1 MTKIKYTIEHT
12 EQLDTIPNY
21 WTDKDYKDLL
31 KLFNFPD
38 AETIK
43 PENLR
48 EMLFMAI
55 SDEEA
60 SEAAKILLT
69 YKLSED
75 LNEGQID
82 QLSNDMLLDRIS
94 EEYPEIHLHYA
105 LYSIN
110 QLLFHAY
117 NGTFL
122 NTKAT
127 RILLEFEEAQENVT
141 KEFMLKALNSA
152 LSPSN
157 IIKRLFEDPMTTETR
172 FPDAE
177 SIIWQLNSNDNKN
190 FELITSD
197 YWINREDIA
206 LDEYEGEVLIAEEEE
221 QE

>member
-1 MTKIKYTIEHT
+1 MTKYKFSVTNIET
-12 EQLDTIPNY
+12 LEEVPNY
-21 WTDKDYKDLL
+21 WTNQDYIELL

-38 AETIK
+38 AESIK

-55 SDEEA
+55 GDEEA
-60 SEAAKILLT
+60 NEAAKILLS

-75 LNEGQID
+75 LNEGQIE
-82 QLSNDMLLDRIS
+82 QLSNDMLLDKIS

-105 LYSIN
+105 LFSIN

-127 RILLEFEEAQENVT
+127 RILIEFDEAHENVS

-157 IIKRLFEDPMTTETR
+157 IIKRLFEEPMTTEAR
-172 FPDAE
+172 FTDAE
-177 SIIWQLNSNDNKN
+177 SIIWQLNSTDNKE

-197 YWINREDIA
+197 YWINRDD
-206 LDEYEGEVLIAEEEE
+206 LPTGEYEGEVLIAEEIEE
-221 QE
+221 

>member
-1 MTKIKYTIEHT
+1 MTKFKFSVTHIET
-12 EQLDTIPNY
+12 LEEVPNY
-21 WTDKDYKDLL
+21 WTNADYIELL

-38 AETIK
+38 ADTLK

-60 SEAAKILLT
+60 NEAAKIVLT

-82 QLSNDMLLDRIS
+82 QLSNDMLLDKIS

-127 RILLEFEEAQENVT
+127 RILIETEEAQENVT

-157 IIKRLFEDPMTTETR
+157 IIKRLFEEPMTTETR
-172 FPDAE
+172 FPYAE
-177 SIIWQLNSNDNKN
+177 SIIWQLNSTDHRN
-190 FELITSD
+190 FEILTSD
-197 YWINREDIA
+197 YWINRDD
-206 LDEYEGEVLIAEEEE
+206 LPTGDYEGEVLIAEEVEE
-221 QE
+221 

>member
-1 MTKIKYTIEHT
+1 MTKFKFSVTHIET
-12 EQLDTIPNY
+12 LEEVPNY
-21 WTDKDYKDLL
+21 WTNEDYKELL

-38 AETIK
+38 AESIQ

-60 SEAAKILLT
+60 NEAAKIVLT
-69 YKLSED
+69 YKLSSD
-75 LNEGQID
+75 LSEGQIE
-82 QLSNDMLLDRIS
+82 QISNDMLLDKIS
-94 EEYPEIHLHYA
+94 EEYPEIHLHYP

-110 QLLFHAY
+110 QLLFQAF

-127 RILLEFEEAQENVT
+127 RILIEADEVQKNVS
-141 KEFMLKALNSA
+141 KEFLLKALSAA

-157 IIKRLFEDPMTTETR
+157 IIQRLFEDQMTTETR

-177 SIIWQLNSNDNKN
+177 SIIWQLNSADNKN
-190 FELITSD
+190 LVIITSN
-197 YWINREDIA
+197 YWINRDDLSIG
-206 LDEYEGEVLIAEEEE
+206 DYEVEVLIAEEMED
-221 QE
+221 

>member
-1 MTKIKYTIEHT
+1 MYKIKFSIDNIET
-12 EQLDTIPNY
+12 LEEIPNY
-21 WTDKDYKDLL
+21 WTTQDYIQLL

-55 SDEEA
+55 GDEEA
-60 SEAAKILLT
+60 NEAAKIVLT
-69 YKLSED
+69 YRLSED
-75 LNEGQID
+75 LSEGQID

-94 EEYPEIHLHYA
+94 EEYPEIHLHYP
-105 LYSIN
+105 LYAVN

-127 RILLEFEEAQENVT
+127 RILLEVHSELEGALT
-141 KEFMLKALNSA
+141 KEMVLKALNSA

-157 IIKRLFEDPMTTETR
+157 IIMRLFDDPMTTEAR

-177 SIIWQLNSNDNKN
+177 SIIWQLNSTDNKN
-190 FELITSD
+190 FELLTSD
-197 YWINREDIA
+197 YWIHRED
-206 LDEYEGEVLIAEEEE
+206 LPTGDYETEVLIAEEIEE
-221 QE
+221 

>member
-1 MTKIKYTIEHT
+1 MTKFKFSVTHIET
-12 EQLDTIPNY
+12 LEEVPNY
-21 WTDKDYKDLL
+21 WTNEDYKELL

-38 AETIK
+38 AESIQ

-60 SEAAKILLT
+60 NEAAKIVLT
-69 YKLSED
+69 YKLSSD
-75 LNEGQID
+75 LSEGQIE
-82 QLSNDMLLDRIS
+82 QISNDMLLDKIS
-94 EEYPEIHLHYA
+94 EEYPEIHLHYP

-110 QLLFHAY
+110 QLLFQAF

-127 RILLEFEEAQENVT
+127 RILIEADEVQKNVS
-141 KEFMLKALNSA
+141 KEFMLKALSAA

-157 IIKRLFEDPMTTETR
+157 IIQRLFEDQMTTETR

-177 SIIWQLNSNDNKN
+177 SIIWQLNSADNKN
-190 FELITSD
+190 LVIITSN
-197 YWINREDIA
+197 YWINRDDLSIG
-206 LDEYEGEVLIAEEEE
+206 DYEVEVLIAEEMED
-221 QE
+221 

>member
-1 MTKIKYTIEHT
+1 MTKFKFSVTNIET
-12 EQLDTIPNY
+12 LEEVPNY
-21 WTDKDYKDLL
+21 WTNTDYIQLL

-60 SEAAKILLT
+60 NEAAKIVLT

-75 LNEGQID
+75 LSEGQID
-82 QLSNDMLLDRIS
+82 QLSNDMLLDKIS
-94 EEYPEIHLHYA
+94 EEYPEIHLHYP
-105 LYSIN
+105 LYSVN
-110 QLLFHAY
+110 QLLFQAY

-127 RILLEFEEAQENVT
+127 RILIETEEPQENVT

-157 IIKRLFEDPMTTETR
+157 IIMRLFEDPMTTETR

-177 SIIWQLNSNDNKN
+177 SIIWQLNSTDHKN
-190 FELITSD
+190 FEIITSD
-197 YWINREDIA
+197 YWINRDD
-206 LDEYEGEVLIAEEEE
+206 LPTGDYEGEVLIAEEVEE
-221 QE
+221 

>member
-1 MTKIKYTIEHT
+1 MTKFKFSVTHIET
-12 EQLDTIPNY
+12 LEEVPNY
-21 WTDKDYKDLL
+21 WTNEDYKELL

-38 AETIK
+38 AESIQ

-60 SEAAKILLT
+60 NEAAKIVLT
-69 YKLSED
+69 YKLSSD
-75 LNEGQID
+75 LSEGQIE
-82 QLSNDMLLDRIS
+82 QISNDMLLDKIS
-94 EEYPEIHLHYA
+94 EEYPEIHLHYP

-110 QLLFHAY
+110 QLLFQAF

-127 RILLEFEEAQENVT
+127 RILIEADEVQKNVS
-141 KEFMLKALNSA
+141 KEFMLKALSAA

-157 IIKRLFEDPMTTETR
+157 IIQRLFEDQMTTETR

-177 SIIWQLNSNDNKN
+177 SIIWQLNSADNKN
-190 FELITSD
+190 LVIITSN
-197 YWINREDIA
+197 YWINRDDLSIG
-206 LDEYEGEVLIAEEEE
+206 DYEVEVLIAEETED
-221 QE
+221 

>member
-94 EEYPEIHLHYA
+94 EEYPEIHLHYP

-127 RILLEFEEAQENVT
+127 RILVEFEEQENVT

-172 FPDAE
+172 FPDA
-177 SIIWQLNSNDNKN
+177 
-190 FELITSD
+190 
-197 YWINREDIA
+197 
-206 LDEYEGEVLIAEEEE
+206 
-221 QE
+221 

>member
-1 MTKIKYTIEHT
+1 MTKFKFSVTNIET
-12 EQLDTIPNY
+12 LEEVPNY
-21 WTDKDYKDLL
+21 WTNQDYIELL

-38 AETIK
+38 AETVK
-43 PENLR
+43 TENLR

-60 SEAAKILLT
+60 NEAAKILLT

-82 QLSNDMLLDRIS
+82 QLSNDMLLDKIS
-94 EEYPEIHLHYA
+94 EEYPEIHLHYP

-110 QLLFHAY
+110 QLLFQAY

-127 RILLEFEEAQENVT
+127 RILIEAEEAQESVS

-157 IIKRLFEDPMTTETR
+157 IIVRLFEEPMTTETR

-177 SIIWQLNSNDNKN
+177 SIIWQLNSTDNKN

-197 YWINREDIA
+197 YWINRDD
-206 LDEYEGEVLIAEEEE
+206 LPTGDYEGEVLIAEEVEE
-221 QE
+221 

>member
-1 MTKIKYTIEHT
+1 MTKFKFSVTHIET
-12 EQLDTIPNY
+12 LEEVPNY
-21 WTDKDYKDLL
+21 WTNEDYKELL

-38 AETIK
+38 AESIQ

-60 SEAAKILLT
+60 NEAAKIVLT
-69 YKLSED
+69 YKLSSD
-75 LNEGQID
+75 LSEGQIE
-82 QLSNDMLLDRIS
+82 QISNDMLLDKIS
-94 EEYPEIHLHYA
+94 EEYPEIHLHYP

-110 QLLFHAY
+110 QLLFQAF

-127 RILLEFEEAQENVT
+127 RILIEADEVQKNVS
-141 KEFMLKALNSA
+141 KEFMLKALSAA

-157 IIKRLFEDPMTTETR
+157 IIQRLFEDQMTTETR

-177 SIIWQLNSNDNKN
+177 SIIWQLNSADNKN
-190 FELITSD
+190 LAIITSD
-197 YWINREDIA
+197 YWINRDDLSIG
-206 LDEYEGEVLIAEEEE
+206 DYEVEVLIAEETED
-221 QE
+221 

>member
-1 MTKIKYTIEHT
+1 MTKYKFSVTNIET
-12 EQLDTIPNY
+12 LKEIPNY
-21 WTDKDYKDLL
+21 WTNQDYVELL
-31 KLFNFPD
+31 GLFNFPD
-38 AETIK
+38 AETVK

-55 SDEEA
+55 TDEEA

-82 QLSNDMLLDRIS
+82 QLSNDMLLDKIS
-94 EEYPEIHLHYA
+94 EEYPEINLHYP
-105 LYSIN
+105 LYNIN
-110 QLLFHAY
+110 QLLFQAY

-127 RILLEFEEAQENVT
+127 RILIEFDEAQENVS

-157 IIKRLFEDPMTTETR
+157 IIRRLFEEPMTTETR

-177 SIIWQLNSNDNKN
+177 SIIWQLNSTDNKE

-197 YWINREDIA
+197 YWINRDD
-206 LDEYEGEVLIAEEEE
+206 LPTGDYEGEVLIAEEVEE
-221 QE
+221 

>member
-1 MTKIKYTIEHT
+1 MTKFKFSVTHIET
-12 EQLDTIPNY
+12 LEEVPNY
-21 WTDKDYKDLL
+21 WTNQDYIELL

-38 AETIK
+38 AESIQ

-55 SDEEA
+55 SDEPA
-60 SEAAKILLT
+60 NEAAKTVLT
-69 YKLSED
+69 YKLSDD
-75 LNEGQID
+75 LSEGQID
-82 QLSNDMLLDRIS
+82 QLSNDMLLDKIS
-94 EEYPEIHLHYA
+94 EEYPEIHLHYP
-105 LYSIN
+105 LYTIN

-127 RILLEFEEAQENVT
+127 RILIETEQAQENVT

-157 IIKRLFEDPMTTETR
+157 IIMRLFENQMTTETR

-177 SIIWQLNSNDNKN
+177 SIFWQLNSTDNKN
-190 FELITSD
+190 FEIITSD
-197 YWINREDIA
+197 YWINRDD
-206 LDEYEGEVLIAEEEE
+206 LPTGDYEGEVLIAEEVEE
-221 QE
+221 

>member
-1 MTKIKYTIEHT
+1 MTKFKFSVTHIET
-12 EQLDTIPNY
+12 LEEVPNY
-21 WTDKDYKDLL
+21 WTNADYIELL

-60 SEAAKILLT
+60 NEAAKIVLT

-82 QLSNDMLLDRIS
+82 QLSNDMLLDKIS

-110 QLLFHAY
+110 QLLFQAY

-127 RILLEFEEAQENVT
+127 RILIETEEPQENVT

-177 SIIWQLNSNDNKN
+177 SIIWQLNSTDYKN
-190 FELITSD
+190 FEILTSD
-197 YWINREDIA
+197 YWINRDD
-206 LDEYEGEVLIAEEEE
+206 LPTGGYEGEVLIAEEVEE
-221 QE
+221 

>member
-1 MTKIKYTIEHT
+1 MTKFKFSVTNIET
-12 EQLDTIPNY
+12 LEEVPNY
-21 WTDKDYKDLL
+21 WTNQDYIALL

-38 AETIK
+38 AETLK

-60 SEAAKILLT
+60 NEAAKIVLT
-69 YKLSED
+69 YILSKD

-82 QLSNDMLLDRIS
+82 QLSNDMSLDKIS

-127 RILLEFEEAQENVT
+127 RILIETDEAAENVT

-157 IIKRLFEDPMTTETR
+157 IIMRLFENQMTTETR

-177 SIIWQLNSNDNKN
+177 SIIWQLNSTDNKN
-190 FELITSD
+190 FEIITSD
-197 YWINREDIA
+197 YWINRDD
-206 LDEYEGEVLIAEEEE
+206 LPTGDYEGEVLIAEEVEE
-221 QE
+221 

>member
-94 EEYPEIHLHYA
+94 EEYPEIHLHYP

-127 RILLEFEEAQENVT
+127 RILVEFEEQENVT

-177 SIIWQLNSNDNKN
+177 SIIWQLNSNDNKS

>member
-1 MTKIKYTIEHT
+1 MTKFKFSVTHIET
-12 EQLDTIPNY
+12 LEEVPNY
-21 WTDKDYKDLL
+21 WTNEDYKELL

-38 AETIK
+38 AESIQ

-60 SEAAKILLT
+60 NEAAKIVLT
-69 YKLSED
+69 YKLSSD
-75 LNEGQID
+75 LSEGQIE
-82 QLSNDMLLDRIS
+82 QISNDMLLDKIS
-94 EEYPEIHLHYA
+94 EEYPEIHLHYP

-110 QLLFHAY
+110 QLLFQAF

-127 RILLEFEEAQENVT
+127 RILIEADEVQKNVS
-141 KEFMLKALNSA
+141 KEFMLKALSAA

-157 IIKRLFEDPMTTETR
+157 IIQRLFEDQMTTETR

-177 SIIWQLNSNDNKN
+177 SIIWQLNSADNKN
-190 FELITSD
+190 LVIITSN
-197 YWINREDIA
+197 YWINRDDLSIG
-206 LDEYEGEVLIAEEEE
+206 DYEVEVFIAEETED
-221 QE
+221 

>member
-1 MTKIKYTIEHT
+1 MTKFKFSVTNIET
-12 EQLDTIPNY
+12 LEEVPNY
-21 WTDKDYKDLL
+21 WTNQDYIELL

-43 PENLR
+43 AENLR

-60 SEAAKILLT
+60 NEAAKILLT

-82 QLSNDMLLDRIS
+82 QLSNDMLLDKIS
-94 EEYPEIHLHYA
+94 EEYPEIHLHYP

-110 QLLFHAY
+110 QLLFQAY

-127 RILLEFEEAQENVT
+127 RILIEAEEAQESVS

-157 IIKRLFEDPMTTETR
+157 IIVRLFEEPMTTETR

-177 SIIWQLNSNDNKN
+177 SIIWQLNSTDNKN

-197 YWINREDIA
+197 YWINRDD
-206 LDEYEGEVLIAEEEE
+206 LPTGDYEGEVLIAEEVEE
-221 QE
+221 